1 MKKRTFYGLATMLA
15 ALAVMVVSTAS
26 WVYVHQDE
34 TPEEL
39 LK

>member
-1 MKKRTFYGLATMLA
+1 MKKRMLHGVATMLA
-15 ALAVMVVSTAS
+15 AMAVLVVSTAS
-26 WVYVHQDE
+26 WVFVHQGE